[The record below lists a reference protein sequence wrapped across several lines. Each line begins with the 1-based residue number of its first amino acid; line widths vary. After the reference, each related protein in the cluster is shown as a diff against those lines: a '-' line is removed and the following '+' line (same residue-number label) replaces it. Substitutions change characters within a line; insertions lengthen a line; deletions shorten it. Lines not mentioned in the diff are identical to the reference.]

1 MTMRMRR
8 GSRGQALMEF
18 AIVLPV
24 FLAMLLAIVDVGRVV
39 WANNSLANAAREA
52 ARFAIVHGG
61 SAGTACP
68 VGPPGP
74 DVIFPPV
81 SASCPYPSPSTQAIV
96 DVARQFAFAG
106 GTNIVV
112 EVCYG
117 TGCSGNAHTQ
127 ATNARGTRVTV
138 TVRSDVQL
146 VAGVF
151 LGLADYTVTG
161 QSTML
166 VNH

>member
-1 MTMRMRR
+1 
-8 GSRGQALMEF
+8 MEF

-74 DVIFPPV
+74 DTIIPAV
-81 SASCPYPSPSTQAIV
+81 SSACPHPSPSKQSIV

-106 GTNIVV
+106 GTNVVV

-117 TGCSGNAHTQ
+117 TGCSGTTDTQ
-127 ATNARGTRVTV
+127 LTNARGTRVTV
-138 TVRSDVQL
+138 TVRSDLNL
-146 VAGVF
+146 VAGAF
-151 LGLADYTVTG
+151 LGLGDYTVTG
-161 QSTML
+161 QSIML